1 MSRFNIFLLIIV
13 MGCALSVV
21 NSTNQQRQI
30 FIQLQRAQSQE
41 RQLQQDYAQLQYQQS
56 ALSKTSR
63 IEQLAND
70 TLKMQPITTGRT
82 QYLTLPP
89 GAAKAIDAPIP
100 ASADAGA
107 KAAGAHDEAVAQAP
121 GREILVEPV
130 LGVRL
135 PMWRSKLV
143 VFLLFMAFVA
153 LAARAFWIQGP
164 ATRSTRSRARAAI
177 SARSSC
183 RPRAARSSTAT
194 GSCSRR
200 ACPCARS
207 GPFPTPCRT
216 TSTPPRSTSSASCSA

>member
-30 FIQLQRAQSQE
+30 FIQRAQSQE

-70 TLKMQPITTGRT
+70 SLKMQPISTGRT

-100 ASADAGA
+100 ASADTAG
-107 KAAGAHDEAVAQAP
+107 KGKGGA
-121 GREILVEPV
+121 R
-130 LGVRL
+130 
-135 PMWRSKLV
+135 
-143 VFLLFMAFVA
+143 
-153 LAARAFWIQGP
+153 
-164 ATRSTRSRARAAI
+164 
-177 SARSSC
+177 
-183 RPRAARSSTAT
+183 
-194 GSCSRR
+194 
-200 ACPCARS
+200 
-207 GPFPTPCRT
+207 
-216 TSTPPRSTSSASCSA
+216 